1 MPNYHSHPLKTY
13 SHLAEWLSNH
23 PSSKLPVI
31 QWLNTIKALK
41 NIPEDEIDCL
51 GIHDF
56 LKSFPPKSKVTR
68 SELCEAVDSHLANS
82 AKLDLVTSKL
92 TRYKPD
98 LKIDR
103 FSHDLLPK
111 KVTKLLAETFIL
123 DCFKF
128 SSFNYRIIKYR
139 YDAGWFGSIDCCIVL
154 DNKWDQLRPKRT
166 YTMLEAVD
174 LVYFAISHKF
184 KKYISSGDET
194 VYEQFASLNVGNQYQ
209 EWLLRL
215 PKSRDTFTHGHFNIN
230 NVLMHIRTT
239 AWTDHLDR
247 QLLLID
253 ELQSDW
259 HARGREYGYYQSDE
273 SALEGQVP
281 HAPFAKEW
289 VELGVRVA
297 ITIALQ
303 KGLRYLAFVDSKP
316 HIDRYD
322 SSFIGLVELYD
333 KRIPQYLN
341 KLAIQFNCKWCKGE
355 INVRRP
361 NHRIKYSTPINYML
375 CPRLVNGEK
384 QSVMNKDVAL
394 FYIKKT
400 GYKEMRELK
409 VLEISDAL
417 MESINQYGIPLFGR
431 LKNPIN
437 KLNI

>member
-1 MPNYHSHPLKTY
+1 
-13 SHLAEWLSNH
+13 
-23 PSSKLPVI
+23 
-31 QWLNTIKALK
+31 
-41 NIPEDEIDCL
+41 
-51 GIHDF
+51 
-56 LKSFPPKSKVTR
+56 
-68 SELCEAVDSHLANS
+68 
-82 AKLDLVTSKL
+82 
-92 TRYKPD
+92 
-98 LKIDR
+98 
-103 FSHDLLPK
+103 
-111 KVTKLLAETFIL
+111 
-123 DCFKF
+123 
-128 SSFNYRIIKYR
+128 
-139 YDAGWFGSIDCCIVL
+139 
-154 DNKWDQLRPKRT
+154 
-166 YTMLEAVD
+166 
-174 LVYFAISHKF
+174 
-184 KKYISSGDET
+184 
-194 VYEQFASLNVGNQYQ
+194 
-209 EWLLRL
+209 
-215 PKSRDTFTHGHFNIN
+215 
-230 NVLMHIRTT
+230 MHIRTT

-259 HARGREYGYYQSDE
+259 HTRGREYGYYQSDE

-341 KLAIQFNCKWCKGE
+341 KLAIQFNCKWSKGK